1 MLSGRLDPHPL
12 ATYINEEFAELT
24 AEYDDN
30 TCPPCMDV
38 SGVALLR
45 PSLIQRYTYGSWQGT
60 LEIQECLDGIF
71 KLIRLDPSISLIQ
84 PLEAGQFLALG
95 EAPTSW
101 TRSRHFPEEGSSP
114 QLTIPIACAP

>member
-1 MLSGRLDPHPL
+1 MEDWIHILETNTH
-12 ATYINEEFAELT
+12 EEFADLT

-45 PSLIQRYTYGSWQGT
+45 LSLIQHYTYGRWQGT
-60 LEIQECLDGIF
+60 LEIQEYLDGIF

-84 PLEAGQFLALG
+84 PLEAG
-95 EAPTSW
+95 
-101 TRSRHFPEEGSSP
+101 
-114 QLTIPIACAP
+114 